1 MNNTYKEVHE
11 NAIARISRVLAAE
24 YPVEGEHGDNE
35 SSLSDLIADLMHF
48 CHHEDIDFSSME
60 ARGDLHFT
68 EEIEALEIEKEN
80 EVEESDKK
88 ENEVGAT
95 GCVGGVR

>member
-1 MNNTYKEVHE
+1 MDNTYKGIHE
-11 NAIARISRVLAAE
+11 RAIERVSRILSVE
-24 YPVEGEHGDNE
+24 YPGENE
-35 SSLSDLIADLMHF
+35 DKDTALADLIADLMHF
-48 CHHEDIDFSSME
+48 CHHENIDFSSTE

>member
-1 MNNTYKEVHE
+1 MDNTYKGIHE
-11 NAIARISRVLAAE
+11 RAIERVSRILSVE
-24 YPVEGEHGDNE
+24 YLGENE
-35 SSLSDLIADLMHF
+35 DKDTALSDLIADLMHF

>member
-1 MNNTYKEVHE
+1 
-11 NAIARISRVLAAE
+11 
-24 YPVEGEHGDNE
+24 
-35 SSLSDLIADLMHF
+35 MHF